1 MRPWTV
7 ETDFYRHRLMLRIL
21 PAVGRRLSSY
31 GLRWSSAVLF
41 NDQLRS
47 DARLATTHSMF
58 EFFSRADG
66 AVATVAR

>member
-1 MRPWTV
+1 
-7 ETDFYRHRLMLRIL
+7 MLRIL

-31 GLRWSSAVLF
+31 GLRWSSTVLF

-47 DARLATTHSMF
+47 DARLATTRSMF
-58 EFFSRADG
+58 EFFARADG

>member
-1 MRPWTV
+1 
-7 ETDFYRHRLMLRIL
+7 MLRIL

-31 GLRWSSAVLF
+31 GLRWSSTVLF

-47 DARLATTHSMF
+47 DARLATTQSMF
-58 EFFSRADG
+58 EFFARADG